1 MQYLSERIAYLRG
14 LAEGMKLS
22 EETNEGKMIAAIL
35 DFLDDMTAEIQ
46 TERENQKEFMQQLA
60 EALEVDEEEFDDE
73 AYFDV
78 TCNKCGEVF
87 TVDEEMLQEEEI
99 ECPNCGEKI
108 DIRLEEDFAC
118 DDEACHGHCDC
129 DAE

>member
-35 DFLDDMTAEIQ
+35 DFLDDMTVEIQ

-60 EALEVDEEEFDDE
+60 EALEVDEEEVDDE
-73 AYFDV
+73 EYFDV

-87 TVDEEMLQEEEI
+87 MVDEEMLQEEEI

-108 DIRLEEDFAC
+108 DIRLEEDFSC

>member
-73 AYFDV
+73 EYFDV

-87 TVDEEMLQEEEI
+87 MVDEEMLQEEEI

-118 DDEACHGHCDC
+118 DDESCHGHCDC
-129 DAE
+129 GAE

>member
-35 DFLDDMTAEIQ
+35 DFLDDMTVEIQ
-46 TERENQKEFMQQLA
+46 TERENQKEFMQQLV

-73 AYFDV
+73 EYFDV
-78 TCNKCGEVF
+78 TCNECGEVF
-87 TVDEEMLQEEEI
+87 MVDEEMLQEEEI

-118 DDEACHGHCDC
+118 DDETCHGHCDC
-129 DAE
+129 GAE